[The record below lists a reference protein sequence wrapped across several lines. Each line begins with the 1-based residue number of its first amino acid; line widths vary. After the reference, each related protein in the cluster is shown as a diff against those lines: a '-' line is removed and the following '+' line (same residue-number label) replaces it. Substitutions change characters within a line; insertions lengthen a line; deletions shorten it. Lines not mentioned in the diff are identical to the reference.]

1 MGEFVETD
9 LFKIKTKR
17 FMFDE
22 WVLSIPSFS
31 YDEMFEKVK
40 RKYGDNDIKN
50 QEKEKDKIYTEHL
63 MEYIKYILSEFYPQ
77 PIIKAMTTIKK
88 CVMYWKR
95 AFTHSSF
102 LPDSYE
108 TLETIGDAY
117 LKGAFTPYL
126 YDKNPNITPESIT
139 NMNTFYMSKMYQPTI
154 ARKFKMDKYIRINE
168 MLLNDSV
175 LEDVFEAF
183 MAALVENANVATKYF
198 ALQASR
204 NTAKEA
210 AYKDAMYAVEC
221 KHGSIAKLFLKFYF
235 DNITIDTMNEKF
247 PRKTFMMEYR
257 HVINM
262 ADTVTPFKVMK
273 HKDDDIL
280 YYTIQITQDFIKK
293 FEEFEKNTIT
303 FKKNDLTAEV
313 DEEKK
318 RQLDQGPDYQ
328 GSDDFITFE
337 SDEEDSFKNKS
348 KKPTIN
354 IYYAGATEEDA
365 FIKMYNAFNKVGVG
379 KNWVVNKRDFINI
392 VKQNERVK
400 AKMSAEQYKKISLS
414 FVETKDAPVS
424 LIQASDPDQ
433 ERKFKIKPKT
443 TFVATIFFIGTL
455 PESQCARVSGSAH
468 SKKAAVETAIS
479 NFLNDINVTL
489 YYNI

>member
-1 MGEFVETD
+1 MTDFTETD

-22 WVLSIPSFS
+22 WVLGIPSFS

-40 RKYGDNDIKN
+40 KKYKDDIKN

-63 MEYIKYILSEFYPQ
+63 LEYIKYILSEFYSQ

-139 NMNTFYMSKMYQPTI
+139 NMNTFYMSKLYQPTI

-168 MLLNDSV
+168 TLLNDSV

-198 ALQASR
+198 ALQASK
-204 NTAKEA
+204 NTCKEA

-262 ADTVTPFKVMK
+262 ADALIPFKVTK
-273 HKDDDIL
+273 HKEDDIIF
-280 YYTIQITQDFIKK
+280 YTVQITQDFIKK
-293 FEEFEKNTIT
+293 FKEFEKNTIT
-303 FKKNDLTAEV
+303 FKKNDLDHEIR
-313 DEEKK
+313 EEKK
-318 RQLDQGPDYQ
+318 KQINQTDHQGM
-328 GSDDFITFE
+328 DDFITFE
-337 SDEEDSFKNKS
+337 SDEEDFSRNKS
-348 KKPTIN
+348 KELSID
-354 IYYAGATEEDA
+354 IYYAASSEEEA
-365 FIKMYNAFNKVGVG
+365 FIKMYNAFSKAGVG

-392 VKQNERVK
+392 VKQNIDIK
-400 AKMSAEQYKKISLS
+400 SKMIEQNYKKISLS
-414 FVETKDAPVS
+414 FVETKDVVIPT
-424 LIQASDPDQ
+424 IHGYDTEQDK
-433 ERKFKIKPKT
+433 KFKVKPKT
-443 TFVATIFFIGTL
+443 TFVATIFFIGNL

-479 NFLNDINVTL
+479 NFLNGVNVTQ